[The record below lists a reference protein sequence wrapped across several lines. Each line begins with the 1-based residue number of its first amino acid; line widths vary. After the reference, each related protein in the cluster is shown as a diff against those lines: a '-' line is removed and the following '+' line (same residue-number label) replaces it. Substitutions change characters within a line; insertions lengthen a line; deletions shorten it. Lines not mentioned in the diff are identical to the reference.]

1 MFEPDS
7 LSLRLLY
14 KPLFRLVDGVL
25 DRKSPSNAYSFWC
38 QLSDLASNHCAMNCR
53 LDRKLAYQIFF
64 LPFGNFK

>member
-25 DRKSPSNAYSFWC
+25 GV
-38 QLSDLASNHCAMNCR
+38 CA
-53 LDRKLAYQIFF
+53 AGVFT
-64 LPFGNFK
+64 